1 MCSPGGAGHGIGGI
15 TGDLDSLGDVAD
27 SQDPIQRLGFKY
39 FHVLGSPLF
48 ELFIA
53 WAPPRG
59 PLQSCPSVWG
69 TLFRCRNW
77 SGPSAR
83 APRWFAHAPK
93 EKREGG
99 SFNKGFLAPL
109 LTSLVWGFYAKREG
123 EAMRLVGVWIESLS
137 PNSREGKFL
146 RLCCL

>member
-53 WAPPRG
+53 WTPPPG
-59 PLQSCPSVWG
+59 PTTIVPVGVGNPFSMPQLIGPVGSCSEMVCP
-69 TLFRCRNW
+69 C
-77 SGPSAR
+77 A
-83 APRWFAHAPK
+83 
-93 EKREGG
+93 KRDEGG
-99 SFNKGFLAPL
+99 GVLVKGFWLHYLQA
-109 LTSLVWGFYAKREG
+109 
-123 EAMRLVGVWIESLS
+123 
-137 PNSREGKFL
+137 
-146 RLCCL
+146 